1 LLASVF
7 TCNFNGPVWCVG
19 DFGVGGAVYLPII
32 MKNFPRSRTVGRIVD
47 PQEGIRSWMPS

>member
-32 MKNFPRSRTVGRIVD
+32 MKNFP
-47 PQEGIRSWMPS
+47 